1 RRAAGGPRRQAG
13 SGSGGTAGVVRPEP
27 GRARTLP
34 EGRGLNGMADGRGR
48 NGSAGDYDPFAGGAL
63 AGVVPTTEPQRELW
77 LAAQLGEDASLAY
90 NESVSLQL
98 RGPLDVAR
106 LQRALQLVVDRH
118 DALRASFGP
127 DGETFCVLEPAPLPL
142 EVVDLSQ
149 LPQAGR
155 EAALAQRRRAGVETA
170 FALAQGRLFR
180 AELLK
185 LSPQEHVLLMHAH
198 HIVCDGWSWWVLVRE
213 LGTAYARGD
222 EAASA
227 LPPAESFADYAL
239 AEAMRPGSPGS
250 VEDEQY
256 WLSRFAGAPPVLDLP
271 TDRPRPARRTF
282 SSRREDYVLDAELV
296 SAVRRMAAVCC
307 SLRRPAVICC
317 GAGCSS
323 FSDAEGRGRGL
334 SVRLRGPGARPSWH
348 STDWPPTRLWGW
360 LIFNDKFGLF
370 SSILF
375 IDGFVTS

>member
-1 RRAAGGPRRQAG
+1 ER
-13 SGSGGTAGVVRPEP
+13 
-27 GRARTLP
+27 
-34 EGRGLNGMADGRGR
+34 
-48 NGSAGDYDPFAGGAL
+48 
-63 AGVVPTTEPQRELW
+63 
-77 LAAQLGEDASLAY
+77 GEDASRAY

-213 LGTAYARGD
+213 LEIGRASGRERG
-222 EAASA
+222 A
-227 LPPAESFADYAL
+227 
-239 AEAMRPGSPGS
+239 
-250 VEDEQY
+250 
-256 WLSRFAGAPPVLDLP
+256 
-271 TDRPRPARRTF
+271 
-282 SSRREDYVLDAELV
+282 
-296 SAVRRMAAVCC
+296 
-307 SLRRPAVICC
+307 I
-317 GAGCSS
+317 
-323 FSDAEGRGRGL
+323 
-334 SVRLRGPGARPSWH
+334 
-348 STDWPPTRLWGW
+348 
-360 LIFNDKFGLF
+360 
-370 SSILF
+370 
-375 IDGFVTS
+375 